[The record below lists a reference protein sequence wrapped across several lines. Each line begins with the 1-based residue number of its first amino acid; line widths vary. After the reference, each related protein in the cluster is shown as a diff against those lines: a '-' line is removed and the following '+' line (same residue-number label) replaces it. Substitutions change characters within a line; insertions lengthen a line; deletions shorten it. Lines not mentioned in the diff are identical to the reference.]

1 MSPAFL
7 KQIPGVRRVRN
18 ALRRLL
24 RPGHF
29 YSPYPDTQYVERH
42 KARIFDRQIASVP
55 GIDTRAEDQLA
66 LVARFAAY
74 YGELPFKD
82 EASAALRYHFRNPE
96 FSYADALILYSML
109 RHFRPRRVIE
119 IGSGFSSA
127 AMLDT
132 DELFLSGKTTFTFV
146 EPYPKRLYSVLRGE
160 DRQRHRIIVDA
171 VQNVPLDRFAQLGAG
186 DFLFVDSSHVAK
198 TGSDVVHLFGSV
210 LPMLAKG
217 VLVHFHDVFWPFEY
231 PEEWIRDGR
240 AWNEAYVLKAFLQFN
255 SAFRIVLFNSYL
267 GIHHRAVVERHLPLF
282 LQNTGGSLWIE
293 KTS

>member
-24 RPGHF
+24 RAGHF
-29 YSPYPDTQYVERH
+29 YSPYPDTGFVERH
-42 KARIFDRQIASVP
+42 KARIFDREVRSVP
-55 GIDTRAEDQLA
+55 GVDLRADDQLA
-66 LVARFAAY
+66 LIARFAAT

-82 EASAALRYHFRNPE
+82 EPSAALRYHFRNPQ
-96 FSYADALILYSML
+96 FSYADAIVLYSML

-119 IGSGFSSA
+119 VGSGFSSA

-132 DELFLSGKTTFTFV
+132 NDLFLSGKVVFSFV
-146 EPYPKRLYSVLRGE
+146 EPYPRRLFSVMREE
-160 DRQRHRIIVDA
+160 DRQKNEIIVDM
-171 VQNVPLDRFAQLGAG
+171 VQNIPLERFTELAAG
-186 DFLFVDSSHVAK
+186 DILFIDSSHVAK
-198 TGSDVVHLFGSV
+198 TGSDVVHLFGQV
-210 LPMLAKG
+210 LPRLAKG

-231 PEEWIRDGR
+231 PEEWIREGR
-240 AWNEAYVLKAFLQFN
+240 AWNESYVLKSFLQYN

-267 GIHHRAVVERHLPLF
+267 GLHHRAAVEQHLPLF

-293 KTS
+293 RTS